1 MEGFLKIPN
10 DIRYSSELSPAEK
23 MMLAEVMSWADDTG
37 WSSVTSPYL
46 AAVMDFTVRRA
57 KQMVADLTRRGWIVP
72 DRAANTRRLKVT
84 PKPMA
89 EGEINCTVKN
99 ISPCRVKKTSPSTV
113 KNFSPHIINNNIQP
127 TIQPARACEVETV
140 EVGEIDENLE
150 KLARDFAAN
159 WSEQGRLIMHRAKGD
174 ESMWPAVVLDTA
186 QWLYLERSKLDPN
199 SVITERDLRLAV
211 TSPRCIKRAIKNIK
225 ENEQPGQPTNRKADI
240 NSEAARQER
249 QSDYFAN
256 FADLAKPQDHRGTGT
271 V

>member
-10 DIRYSSELSPAEK
+10 DIRYSSEISPAEK

-99 ISPCRVKKTSPSTV
+99 ISP
-113 KNFSPHIINNNIQP
+113 HIINNNIQP
-127 TIQPARACEVETV
+127 TIQPARACEVEAV

-174 ESMWPAVVLDTA
+174 ERMWPAVVLDTA

>member
-1 MEGFLKIPN
+1 MDGFMKIPN
-10 DIRYSSELSPAEK
+10 DIRYSTELTPTEK
-23 MMLAEVMSWADDTG
+23 MLLGEIGSWADDEG
-37 WSSVTSPYL
+37 WSTATSAYL
-46 AAVMDFTVRRA
+46 AGVMGFTPRRA
-57 KQMVADLTRRGWIVP
+57 KQMIADLAARGWLDV
-72 DRAANTRRLKVT
+72 DRQPNSRRLKVT
-84 PKPMA
+84 AKELA
-89 EGEINCTVKN
+89 EGEGNFTVKN
-99 ISPCRVKKTSPSTV
+99 ISPCGVKEISPSTV
-113 KNFSPHIINNNIQP
+113 KNISPNKDNIIQP

-225 ENEQPGQPTNRKADI
+225 ENGTEPTNRKADI
-240 NSEAARQER
+240 NSQAAQEARSR
-249 QSDYFAN
+249 DFLSH
-256 FADLAKPQDHRGTGT
+256 FADIAQPQDHRPAGA